1 MPPKLNLTEPSAEKC
16 AEMERTA
23 VSKVAVV
30 FAIAVMQLLVLA
42 PGLATATA
50 TSTAGVSAVDG
61 RDLAAKVGVRRF
73 LQDQCIPP
81 GEICCSHCW
90 SWPADFL
97 KEVNCCDPDTYIC
110 LVDPRFA
117 GATEW
122 CARRDT
128 GLP

>member
-16 AEMERTA
+16 AEMERMA

-42 PGLATATA
+42 PGLATA

-73 LQDQCIPP
+73 LQDQCIAP
-81 GEICCSHCW
+81 GENCCSRCW
-90 SWPADFL
+90 PWPL
-97 KEVNCCDPDTYIC
+97 ESLNRVNCCDPDTYVC
-110 LVDPRFA
+110 LVDPTYF
-117 GATEW
+117 GTTEW

-128 GLP
+128 GFP

>member
-1 MPPKLNLTEPSAEKC
+1 
-16 AEMERTA
+16 MEHTA

-73 LQDQCIPP
+73 LQDQCIRP
-81 GEICCSHCW
+81 GELCCPSCFP
-90 SWPADFL
+90 WPFEFL
-97 KEVNCCDPDTYIC
+97 NQVNCCDPDTYACVINT
-110 LVDPRFA
+110 LAA
-117 GATEW
+117 GTHW

-128 GLP
+128 GFP

>member
-1 MPPKLNLTEPSAEKC
+1 M
-16 AEMERTA
+16 A

-42 PGLATATA
+42 PGMATA

-81 GEICCSHCW
+81 GEFCCSRCW
-90 SWPADFL
+90 PWPFESL
-97 KEVNCCDPDTYIC
+97 NQVNCCDPDTYAC
-110 LVDPRFA
+110 LVHPTYADISID
-117 GATEW
+117 W

-128 GLP
+128 GFP